1 MISLTMA
8 FWASS
13 YSSLL
18 LVYSSFRELSLLQ
31 TWGEEKGGIKNPR
44 GQARQLMNREGSSRS
59 DPPTC
64 DTDLFVKRTPFF

>member
-18 LVYSSFRELSLLQ
+18 LVYFSFRELSLLQ
-31 TWGEEKGGIKNPR
+31 ANIHRRESSDGKKTPQKNEQR
-44 GQARQLMNREGSSRS
+44 
-59 DPPTC
+59 
-64 DTDLFVKRTPFF
+64 FVMLTLETR

>member
-31 TWGEEKGGIKNPR
+31 ANIHRRESSDGKKKTPQKNEQR
-44 GQARQLMNREGSSRS
+44 FVMLTLEAR
-59 DPPTC
+59 
-64 DTDLFVKRTPFF
+64 